1 MPPLGNNTKPY
12 AMKVIFFLLIGFY
25 LGVNQISIAQQ
36 NTFWFKSE
44 NPQLFLSD
52 QWKDISLQYNLSQ
65 PVQALTAS
73 RNESLRKVYEIKAN
87 SDINELA
94 TVFKVF
100 GNQIHSLVRGPEYNP
115 LFVPSDMNFQ
125 AGISDYALSII
136 NAPQAWDLTHGDD
149 SIIIAISDQNYDV
162 AHPDL
167 EGKYTYYDAT
177 NNTVTTHGTAV
188 AITAAGKTNNNYGL
202 ASIGFNSGLAL
213 YRMNFN
219 EILAASYAGA
229 DVINISW
236 SSGCFYS
243 QIEQDVINEVVQN
256 GSFIVAAAGNGN
268 TCGLPDAH
276 VYPASYEHVFSVT
289 SIGPSDNHEQWIGDP
304 TSTHNHNDSVDLAA
318 PGYDVAVS
326 PAVNWYLNTSGTS
339 FATAYV
345 SGTVALM
352 LAVNKCMSNLDIETI
367 LKSTSAPIDNL
378 NPAYAGK
385 LGAGRLDAYQA
396 VLAAL
401 STFNPIVPTFTL
413 SDGCAAN
420 DAAAQ
425 LVVQGGQFPYV
436 AAWSNNYVGFN
447 DTALNTNTYFVQLID
462 AHGCRL
468 DTSVYVFDVVPPVY
482 QWNIVNPSC
491 SDSQDGSIELM
502 VSNAT
507 QTSINWSSGANSF
520 QLFNLIGG
528 NYLATLSYGPN
539 CSINE
544 TVALT
549 APSPIQVLGNVSHE
563 LTASS
568 GAVDITVSG
577 GTAPYSFNWSNNQ
590 QSEDLTALTA
600 GIYDVTIVDANGCQ
614 ANTQFEI
621 EDQLSNAGG
630 GSPEAILEPIL
641 YPNPNQG
648 QFTIKIPEEGW
659 YLVSVFD
666 LQGRVVYERDF
677 SKSEWVNLPLPQ
689 ANYLV
694 KFIDLNLNKVFVKE
708 LIIY

>member
-1 MPPLGNNTKPY
+1 
-12 AMKVIFFLLIGFY
+12 
-25 LGVNQISIAQQ
+25 
-36 NTFWFKSE
+36 
-44 NPQLFLSD
+44 
-52 QWKDISLQYNLSQ
+52 
-65 PVQALTAS
+65 
-73 RNESLRKVYEIKAN
+73 
-87 SDINELA
+87 
-94 TVFKVF
+94 
-100 GNQIHSLVRGPEYNP
+100 
-115 LFVPSDMNFQ
+115 
-125 AGISDYALSII
+125 
-136 NAPQAWDLTHGDD
+136 
-149 SIIIAISDQNYDV
+149 
-162 AHPDL
+162 
-167 EGKYTYYDAT
+167 
-177 NNTVTTHGTAV
+177 
-188 AITAAGKTNNNYGL
+188 
-202 ASIGFNSGLAL
+202 
-213 YRMNFN
+213 MNFN

-256 GSFIVAAAGNGN
+256 GSFIIAAAGNGN

-352 LAVNKCMSNLDIETI
+352 LAVNKCMSNLDIENI

-413 SDGCAAN
+413 TDGCAAN

-507 QTSINWSSGANSF
+507 QTNINWSSGANSF

-528 NYLATLSYGPN
+528 NYPATLSYGPN

-544 TVALT
+544 TVVLT

-577 GTAPYSFNWSNNQ
+577 GTAPYSFNWSNNL

-621 EDQLSNAGG
+621 EDQLSNLGG

-641 YPNPNQG
+641 YPNPNHG
-648 QFTIKIPEEGW
+648 SFVISIPPNKT
-659 YLVSVFD
+659 YFIQISD
-666 LQGRVVYERDF
+666 LQGRILFQEDLSQSVSLELNVLPGKYHVQCMDKQF
-677 SKSEWVNLPLPQ
+677 GKTINLS
-689 ANYLV
+689 
-694 KFIDLNLNKVFVKE
+694 FVK
-708 LIIY
+708 L

>member
-1 MPPLGNNTKPY
+1 
-12 AMKVIFFLLIGFY
+12 
-25 LGVNQISIAQQ
+25 
-36 NTFWFKSE
+36 
-44 NPQLFLSD
+44 
-52 QWKDISLQYNLSQ
+52 
-65 PVQALTAS
+65 
-73 RNESLRKVYEIKAN
+73 
-87 SDINELA
+87 
-94 TVFKVF
+94 
-100 GNQIHSLVRGPEYNP
+100 
-115 LFVPSDMNFQ
+115 
-125 AGISDYALSII
+125 
-136 NAPQAWDLTHGDD
+136 
-149 SIIIAISDQNYDV
+149 
-162 AHPDL
+162 
-167 EGKYTYYDAT
+167 
-177 NNTVTTHGTAV
+177 
-188 AITAAGKTNNNYGL
+188 
-202 ASIGFNSGLAL
+202 
-213 YRMNFN
+213 
-219 EILAASYAGA
+219 
-229 DVINISW
+229 
-236 SSGCFYS
+236 
-243 QIEQDVINEVVQN
+243 
-256 GSFIVAAAGNGN
+256 
-268 TCGLPDAH
+268 
-276 VYPASYEHVFSVT
+276 
-289 SIGPSDNHEQWIGDP
+289 
-304 TSTHNHNDSVDLAA
+304 
-318 PGYDVAVS
+318 
-326 PAVNWYLNTSGTS
+326 
-339 FATAYV
+339 
-345 SGTVALM
+345 
-352 LAVNKCMSNLDIETI
+352 
-367 LKSTSAPIDNL
+367 
-378 NPAYAGK
+378 
-385 LGAGRLDAYQA
+385 
-396 VLAAL
+396 
-401 STFNPIVPTFTL
+401 
-413 SDGCAAN
+413 
-420 DAAAQ
+420 
-425 LVVQGGQFPYV
+425 VVQGGQFPYV

-520 QLFNLIGG
+520 QLFNLFGG

-544 TVALT
+544 TVVLT
-549 APSPIQVLGNVSHE
+549 APTPIQVLGNVSHE

-614 ANTQFEI
+614 ANTQFEV
-621 EDQLSNAGG
+621 ENQLSNAGG
-630 GSPEAILEPIL
+630 VSPEVILEPIL

-708 LIIY
+708 LVIY